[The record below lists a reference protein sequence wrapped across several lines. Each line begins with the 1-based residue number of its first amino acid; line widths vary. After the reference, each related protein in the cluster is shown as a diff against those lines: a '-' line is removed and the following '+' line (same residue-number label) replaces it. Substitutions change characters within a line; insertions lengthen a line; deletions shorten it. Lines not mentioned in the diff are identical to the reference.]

1 MTDPIS
7 IQNHIRSL
15 SGGAG
20 GSGLFSI
27 AQPREIRALNLSPIQ
42 KESIGRVEGSS
53 GETFGEILAESIRQV
68 NNLEAQADDAIN
80 NLIVGEA
87 GNVHQTLIALQKAEI
102 SMRMIVEVRSK
113 VISAYQEVMRMQV

>member
-15 SGGAG
+15 GGF
-20 GSGLFSI
+20 SSI
-27 AQPREIRALNLSPIQ
+27 AQPREIRAPNISPIQ
-42 KESIGRVEGSS
+42 KESSS

-68 NNLEAQADDAIN
+68 NNLETQADDAIK

-87 GNVHQTLIALQKAEI
+87 GNVHETLIALQRAEI
-102 SMRMIVEVRSK
+102 SMRMLVEVRSK